1 MKPSEIVQGT
11 PQVRQQFINANL
23 TDIVKQTTY
32 RLEVYGQTLIRP
44 EGKNIC
50 LFGDE
55 NLTFEQAMAIIEDLH
70 KRPCVLNQEIHL
82 IQE

>member
-1 MKPSEIVQGT
+1 M
-11 PQVRQQFINANL
+11 A
-23 TDIVKQTTY
+23 TY
-32 RLEVYGQTLIRP
+32 RLEVF
-44 EGKNIC
+44 GKIKPTEELVYH
-50 LFGDE
+50 LFGED